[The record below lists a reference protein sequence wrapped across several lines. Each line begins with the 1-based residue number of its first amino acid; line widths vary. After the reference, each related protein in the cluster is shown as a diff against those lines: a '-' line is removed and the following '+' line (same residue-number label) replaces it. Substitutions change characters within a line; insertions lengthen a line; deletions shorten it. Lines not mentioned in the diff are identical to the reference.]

1 MNIVFIFVHST
12 CCKGAG
18 QGRQRAGLASSKS
31 LRLSQ
36 RRTVRGPLLHA
47 DPLPLTN
54 PALGVVSLQRANPL
68 AVCEPARCARKR
80 SVHPVS

>member
-1 MNIVFIFVHST
+1 MLIVPAARAQGKADSAQVPLLQKVFVS
-12 CCKGAG
+12 
-18 QGRQRAGLASSKS
+18 
-31 LRLSQ
+31 
-36 RRTVRGPLLHA
+36 RREERCAGPLLHA

-68 AVCEPARCARKR
+68 AVCEPARGAWKR

>member
-1 MNIVFIFVHST
+1 MNIVFIFVHCT
-12 CCKGAG
+12 CCKDTG

-36 RRTVRGPLLHA
+36 RRTVRGPSAACGPSATHE
-47 DPLPLTN
+47 

-68 AVCEPARCARKR
+68 AARESEAFTLRL
-80 SVHPVS
+80 SATAT